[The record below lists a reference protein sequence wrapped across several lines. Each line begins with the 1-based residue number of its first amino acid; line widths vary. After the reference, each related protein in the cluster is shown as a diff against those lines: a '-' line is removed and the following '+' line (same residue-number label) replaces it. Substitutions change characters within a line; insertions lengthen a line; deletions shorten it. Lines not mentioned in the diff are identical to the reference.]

1 MFSAVLLSMMGLYMG
16 RCVYLLPL
24 RPKHFIHGICR
35 ALKASNGD
43 GITPYEAFSAALG
56 GCVGTGNI
64 AGVAGAI
71 AIGGPGA
78 IFWLWISG
86 ILGMATK
93 YAEALIAIRYRPGGG
108 KDDAGGTMYCIVL
121 GMGRG
126 AWPLA
131 AAFSVFALLASLAC
145 GNIVQSNTLALAAAS
160 AAGALGFGEH
170 IGLVKLMA
178 GIITAALIYIV
189 LRGGAKGICSAAG
202 KIVPVMSAV
211 YIIAA
216 AAVIYMFRAKLPEV
230 LKMIMDGAFGLKSIA
245 GGAAGFTMAQGIR
258 VGMMRGIFSN
268 EAGIGSAT
276 MAYSSPKNGAD
287 EAETAMLAAFDVFI
301 DTIVI
306 CTLTGLSIVLTGA
319 WQVDGLEGVQVTTY
333 AFQNGLPLPK
343 ELSAFV
349 LMLCLVFFAFTTIL
363 GWDYY
368 SERCLEYLSGGRMKY
383 VKVYR
388 WIYILAVFIGPYM
401 TVSAVWT
408 IADIFNGLMALPNMI
423 ALFALSGVVVKE
435 TKHFFERHRNG
446 EIED

>member
-1 MFSAVLLSMMGLYMG
+1 MELFLMSSAVLLSMMGLYMG

-108 KDDAGGTMYCIVL
+108 KDNAGGTMYCIVL

-306 CTLTGLSIVLTGA
+306 CTLTAFTVLCAADYIPYGYA
-319 WQVDGLEGVQVTTY
+319 EADGM
-333 AFQNGLPLPK
+333 AIC
-343 ELSAFV
+343 LSAFSK
-349 LMLCLVFFAFTTIL
+349 LMGSGAAGVFLAVSSALFAFSSMITWAMY
-363 GWDYY
+363 G
-368 SERCLEYLSGGRMKY
+368 ERALCFLSHDRGQGIYRICFAVICLIGSLSMPGIVWSMGE
-383 VKVYR
+383 
-388 WIYILAVFIGPYM
+388 VFN
-401 TVSAVWT
+401 A
-408 IADIFNGLMALPNMI
+408 LMALPNIIMLI
-423 ALFALSGVVVKE
+423 ALSGEIKRAS
-435 TKHFFERHRNG
+435 KHYLAWRGR
-446 EIED
+446 I